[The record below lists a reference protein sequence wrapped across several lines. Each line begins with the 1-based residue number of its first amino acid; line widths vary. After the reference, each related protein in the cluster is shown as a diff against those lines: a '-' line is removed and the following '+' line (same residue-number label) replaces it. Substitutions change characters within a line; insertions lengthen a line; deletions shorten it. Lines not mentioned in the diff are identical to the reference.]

1 MSASEQTKEDSG
13 LSTENI
19 LSKLSDLFGAEV
31 AKAFQGNYKSIV
43 KFTNYFA
50 ATFAFKTFYY
60 VLFSLKFLSRFVKA
74 IILHL

>member
-1 MSASEQTKEDSG
+1 MSASEQTKEDSR

-31 AKAFQGNYKSIV
+31 AKAFQGNYKYKSIV

-50 ATFAFKTFYY
+50 ATFVWRADMDKNT
-60 VLFSLKFLSRFVKA
+60 SL
-74 IILHL
+74 